1 MKIAKIFALTA
12 LVAGQENT
20 NLGADLDAERGK
32 NKNNRIVKDM
42 PETRVRKSKISN
54 LRVR

>member
-42 PETRVRKSKISN
+42 PEIRVR
-54 LRVR
+54 

>member
-32 NKNNRIVKDM
+32 NKNNRIVKHI
-42 PETRVRKSKISN
+42 PEIRVK
-54 LRVR
+54 